1 VAARSISETLQE
13 SEDFSGISQN
23 WQDRFDRRRSACALA
38 TSAGSEEWE
47 ETIVKKRVSAVGRRV
62 VMGGIAASALTAP
75 AIVSAQGTYP
85 SKPVRYINPFPAG
98 GATDTLSRLFCA
110 KMSELSGQQWIVENK
125 GGSGGN
131 VGMDALAKTEPD
143 GYTLGLGGIASH
155 AISPTLYAKLP
166 FNARTDFTFVSTMWQ
181 LPNMLVVNLDV
192 PAKTVR
198 ELIEL
203 LRKNPGKYSYGSAGS
218 GTTLHLSGELFKI
231 MAKVDMLHVP
241 YRGAAPAMQDLLA
254 GQIHMIF
261 DNIPGALAQS
271 RPGKVRPLGV
281 TSAQRTPVVPD
292 MPAIAETLPGFD
304 INSWTTLTGPAKL
317 PSDVVARLSELAK
330 KALESE
336 DLKAKFLDL
345 AAIAIWRSPADTL
358 AYRDSEEA
366 RLAPIIKAS
375 GARVD

>member
-1 VAARSISETLQE
+1 MIDQKNT
-13 SEDFSGISQN
+13 I
-23 WQDRFDRRRSACALA
+23 RRRTLVA
-38 TSAGSEEWE
+38 
-47 ETIVKKRVSAVGRRV
+47 
-62 VMGGIAASALTAP
+62 GIAGGVATGVLSAP
-75 AIVSAQGTYP
+75 AIVSAQSSYP
-85 SKPVRYINPFPAG
+85 NKSVRYINPFPAG

-110 KMSELSGQQWIVENK
+110 KLSELSGQHWIVENK

-131 VGMDALAKTEPD
+131 VGMEALMQSPPD

-166 FNARTDFTFVSTMWQ
+166 FNAKTDFTFVSRIWQ
-181 LPNMLVVNLDV
+181 LPNMLVVNLDI
-192 PAKTVR
+192 PAKTVA
-198 ELIEL
+198 ELIAFL
-203 LRKNPGKYSYGSAGS
+203 KKNPGKYSYGSAGN
-218 GTTLHLSGELFKI
+218 GTTLHLSGELFKM
-231 MAKVDMLHVP
+231 MAGVDILHVP

-254 GQIHMIF
+254 GQIHIIF

-281 TSAQRTPVVPD
+281 TSKERTPVVPD
-292 MPAIAETLPGFD
+292 VPAIAETLPGFD

-317 PSDVVARLSELAK
+317 PPDVVARLSELSK

-345 AAIAIWRSPADTL
+345 AATAVWSSPADTL

-375 GARVD
+375 GARID